1 MRKTKL
7 ITLGILAATAIA
19 CDDPTD
25 ADQANTAPATD
36 IRHCVNED
44 GVVVDEDL
52 CHPLD
57 DNDAGIPTTTDDAG
71 VPIVVHS
78 GNGMMGRMLFYRWYY
93 GGYSSPMPRG
103 TRIINNGAGFGS
115 FRPDVS
121 HSYITPSNFGRGGF
135 GSVGRGFSSP
145 GGFGGVGE

>member
-1 MRKTKL
+1 MV
-7 ITLGILAATAIA
+7 I
-19 CDDPTD
+19 
-25 ADQANTAPATD
+25 
-36 IRHCVNED
+36 ED
-44 GVVVDEDL
+44 V

-121 HSYITPSNFGRGGF
+121 HSYLPHPTL
-135 GSVGRGFSSP
+135 VGVDLVALVAALAVLADLVELENNQTQNRSKT
-145 GGFGGVGE
+145 

>member
-1 MRKTKL
+1 MRKTQI

-19 CDDPTD
+19 CDDPPTD
-25 ADQANTAPATD
+25 V
-36 IRHCVNED
+36 RHCVNED

-57 DNDAGIPTTTDDAG
+57 DNDAGATITTDDAG
-71 VPIVVHS
+71 VPVVPHY
-78 GNGMMGRMLFYRWYY
+78 GGTGGRILFYRWYY

-103 TRIINNGAGFGS
+103 TRIINNGVGIGS
-115 FRPDVS
+115 FRPDVG
-121 HSYITPSNFGRGGF
+121 HSYSTPSNFGKGGF